1 MQHSSAHR
9 HSHSADFAPDTISG
23 LFLYNFCQTHLYNLN
38 SETLKLKLLENSPK
52 KSKFRIKCTSTN
64 YNEALVDR
72 SYHLNDVEEV
82 VEDIVEGLLR
92 VVLNCYILPK
102 VHFVFIKNR
111 EYEASGG
118 SLKHCQDLTQ
128 YLYKY

>member
-1 MQHSSAHR
+1 MYKH
-9 HSHSADFAPDTISG
+9 
-23 LFLYNFCQTHLYNLN
+23 
-38 SETLKLKLLENSPK
+38 
-52 KSKFRIKCTSTN
+52 
-64 YNEALVDR
+64 NEALVDR

-128 YLYKY
+128 YLYKYRVRLG